1 MTGKPL
7 RIGTRDSILAT
18 WQARFVRERLMR
30 AGCPCELRFI
40 KTEGDRVLDTPLP
53 LMGGKGVF
61 TKALDDALLSGE
73 IDLAVHS
80 LKDIP
85 TRLPSGLAI
94 GAVSEREDPA
104 DVLVT
109 REAAR
114 AYLSGSGVTSGTGT
128 APAPGHS
135 ISSGSGAASGHNL
148 PGSSGL
154 RIPDPA
160 PPPYLKDPEYRA
172 VIASSSNRRIGQW
185 LSRYPRHRVTDIR
198 GNVQTRLRKLAE
210 SDWDGAIFAAAGLV
224 RLGLQ
229 EVMSVR
235 LDWMLPAPAQGAMA
249 VMIRDDDQRLRE
261 ALTNVHDP
269 DSALCTGIERD
280 VLHALEGGCSA
291 PVGAIATVDKDV
303 VHFHLAVVYPDGTGF
318 LSFEMSDVRAT
329 AKDLGRRAADEALRR
344 GADVLIRDLRGDG
357 DADKETK
364 NAGESESYSKADS
377 EPDNVTDSKSS
388 GMRVSAGAH
397 KSREMAAT
405 RLAISTRTVTSGEV
419 ALARRHG
426 IRLMDYP
433 VWQYRWSTP
442 PPHVTS
448 TVLAEEPQAWV
459 FTSRRGV
466 EGWWRIWRE
475 QLRKQKLRSEILGKT
490 LRQGQGGQTRGG
502 QEQGVAARGGQAQ
515 GGEAQGG
522 QAQGGEVQVGQVMRI
537 PLVYAVGDATA
548 DAVRRFFGESVT
560 GETGISQGGTD
571 QADSSQGEI
580 AQSDTGQ
587 ADFSQ
592 SDAAQSETD
601 RSNTAQENG
610 NQNDIGQIE
619 IRVAERGDGKSLGEA
634 LLRDG
639 VRSAVHFCAV
649 ERRTELAEACM
660 KHGIALTEAEVYQRI
675 PVSNRKPLFTA
686 FDALLFF
693 SPDGVTEFFR
703 VYGVPGGSWRP
714 VAVGQTTAEAIRQ
727 ETGLEPLIAASPSF
741 GEMLKLV

>member
-1 MTGKPL
+1 VTGKPL

-18 WQARFVRERLMR
+18 WQARFVQERLKR
-30 AGCPCELRFI
+30 SGYPSELRFI

-85 TRLPSGLAI
+85 TRMPSGLAI
-94 GAVSEREDPA
+94 GAVSEREDAA

-109 REAAR
+109 REAAQT
-114 AYLSGSGVTSGTGT
+114 YLAGTGFT
-128 APAPGHS
+128 
-135 ISSGSGAASGHNL
+135 
-148 PGSSGL
+148 
-154 RIPDPA
+154 PDPT

-185 LSRYPRHRVTDIR
+185 LSRYPLHRVTDIR

-249 VMIRDDDQRLRE
+249 VVIRTEDERISE
-261 ALTNVHDP
+261 ALACVHDQ

-291 PVGAIATVDKDV
+291 PVGALATVEKDV
-303 VHFHLAVVYPDGTGF
+303 VHLLLATVYPDGTGF
-318 LSFEMSDVRAT
+318 LSFKMSEARAS
-329 AKDLGRRAADEALRR
+329 AGDLGRRAADEALRR
-344 GADVLIRDLRGDG
+344 GADVLIRDLRGG
-357 DADKETK
+357 SDADAETRSGAESDANSKAK
-364 NAGESESYSKADS
+364 NDKDDKAESERGNVRERDAGI
-377 EPDNVTDSKSS
+377 EPNGVSASS
-388 GMRVSAGAH
+388 GAPAH
-397 KSREMAAT
+397 KGRGMTPT

-433 VWQYRWSTP
+433 VWQYRWISP
-442 PPHVTS
+442 PPHLTA
-448 TVLAEEPQAWV
+448 TILAEGPQAWV

-475 QLRKQKLRSEILGKT
+475 QLRKQKLRNEILGKT
-490 LRQGQGGQTRGG
+490 SRKAQGDKALGGKTKGGESQGGHSQVGQWQSGQT
-502 QEQGVAARGGQAQ
+502 
-515 GGEAQGG
+515 QGG
-522 QAQGGEVQVGQVMRI
+522 QAMHI
-537 PLVYAVGDATA
+537 PAVYCVGDATA
-548 DAVRRFFGESVT
+548 DAVRRFFGET
-560 GETGISQGGTD
+560 G
-571 QADSSQGEI
+571 
-580 AQSDTGQ
+580 
-587 ADFSQ
+587 
-592 SDAAQSETD
+592 
-601 RSNTAQENG
+601 
-610 NQNDIGQIE
+610 IGQIE
-619 IRVAERGDGKSLGEA
+619 IRVAERGDGQSLGEA
-634 LLRDG
+634 LMRDG

-649 ERRTELAEACM
+649 ERRTELAEFCM
-660 KHGIALTEAEVYQRI
+660 KRGISLTETEVYQRTT
-675 PVSNRKPLFTA
+675 VSNRKPLFTA
-686 FDALLFF
+686 FDAVLFF

-714 VAVGQTTAEAIRQ
+714 VGVGQTTAEAIRQ

-741 GEMLKLV
+741 EEMLKLV

>member
-18 WQARFVRERLMR
+18 WQARFVQERLKR
-30 AGCPCELRFI
+30 TGCPSGLHFI

-85 TRLPSGLAI
+85 TRLPGGLAI

-109 REAAR
+109 RETAR
-114 AYLSGSGVTSGTGT
+114 AYLAATGGASGTATGSGPPGSALPDTASPGT
-128 APAPGHS
+128 AS
-135 ISSGSGAASGHNL
+135 N
-148 PGSSGL
+148 PGSPGL
-154 RIPDPA
+154 RIPDTAQPQ
-160 PPPYLKDPEYRA
+160 YLKDPEYRA

-185 LSRYPRHRVTDIR
+185 LSRYPLHRMTDIR

-229 EVMSVR
+229 DVMSVR

-249 VMIRDDDQRLRE
+249 VMIRADDERIRE
-261 ALTNVHDP
+261 ALASVHDP
-269 DSALCTGIERD
+269 DASLCTGIERD

-291 PVGAIATVDKDV
+291 PVGALVTVKRDV
-303 VHFHLAVVYPDGTGF
+303 VHLLLATVYPDGTGF
-318 LSFEMSDVRAT
+318 LSFQMSETRDL

-344 GADVLIRDLRGDG
+344 GADMLIRDLRGG
-357 DADKETK
+357 SGPISGAGSDAEGGTGND
-364 NAGESESYSKADS
+364 ADS
-377 EPDNVTDSKSS
+377 EADRGAP
-388 GMRVSAGAH
+388 SAGVQ
-397 KSREMAAT
+397 KGYETAAT
-405 RLAISTRTVTSGEV
+405 RLAISTRAVTSGEV
-419 ALARRHG
+419 SLARQHG
-426 IRLMDYP
+426 VRLMDYP
-433 VWQYRWSTP
+433 VWQYRWIAP
-442 PPHVTS
+442 PPHLAATI
-448 TVLAEEPQAWV
+448 LAEEPQAWV

-466 EGWWRIWRE
+466 EGWWRTWHE

-490 LRQGQGGQTRGG
+490 TQQ
-502 QEQGVAARGGQAQ
+502 ARGGEMPGKTTQQAR
-515 GGEAQGG
+515 GRDG
-522 QAQGGEVQVGQVMRI
+522 MRI
-537 PLVYAVGDATA
+537 PAVYCVGDATA
-548 DAVRRFFGESVT
+548 DAVRRFFGESEIGDVD
-560 GETGISQGGTD
+560 ISK
-571 QADSSQGEI
+571 ADTSQHNI
-580 AQSDTGQ
+580 
-587 ADFSQ
+587 
-592 SDAAQSETD
+592 
-601 RSNTAQENG
+601 R
-610 NQNDIGQIE
+610 QID
-619 IRVAERGDGKSLGEA
+619 IRVAEGGDGQSLGEA

-639 VRSAVHFCAV
+639 VQHAVHFCAV
-649 ERRTELAEACM
+649 ERRTELAEFCM
-660 KHGIALTEAEVYQRI
+660 KHGISLTEVEVYQRA

-714 VAVGQTTAEAIRQ
+714 VAVGQTTAAVIRQ
-727 ETGLEPLIAASPSF
+727 ETGREPLIAASPSF
-741 GEMLKLV
+741 EEMLKRV